1 MPRARTAV
9 LAASTATALAI
20 AAPACGGG
28 DSDHEQPSE
37 SPEELLREAVAN
49 PATSGEAQ
57 IAFDANLEG
66 DSLLAGAT
74 GAELDGPYALDE
86 AGGPPSFDFELD
98 AEVAG
103 FGVDG
108 QIVSTGDD
116 AFVVFFGENY
126 RVGAKRVALLER
138 GLLAAREEGG
148 PPSLALEVD
157 RWFAD
162 PRYAGSE
169 EVGGADTER
178 IEGTLDSQAA
188 AQDLS
193 GLMAALGAPPLIR
206 ELAAGAGDGQVQAWV
221 AYDDHTIRRLRAQ
234 FPFTVPPARQET
246 AGGIGGGEVTL
257 DAEIS
262 DVGAD
267 VSVEPPEG
275 GGFQPIEQLIDRLR
289 SLAGLAL

>member
-1 MPRARTAV
+1 MAKPAAVAV
-9 LAASTATALAI
+9 LSVALLAG
-20 AAPACGGG
+20 CGGG
-28 DSDHEQPSE
+28 DSDHEPPSE

-49 PATSGEAQ
+49 PATSGEAE
-57 IAFDANLEG
+57 IDVDATLKG
-66 DSLLAGAT
+66 DSLLVGAT
-74 GAELDGPYALDE
+74 GAELEGPFALDG
-86 AGGPPSFDFELD
+86 AGGVPSFDFELD

-108 QIVSTGDD
+108 ELASTGED

-126 RVGAKRVALLER
+126 RVGADRVAELER
-138 GLLAAREEGG
+138 GLLAARDEGG

-157 RWFAD
+157 KWFSD

-169 EVGGADTER
+169 EVGGTETER
-178 IEGTLDSQAA
+178 IEGTLDSGAA

-193 GLMAALGAPPLIR
+193 GLMAALGAPPLFR
-206 ELAAGAGDGQVQAWV
+206 ELAAGAGDGPVEAWV
-221 AYDDHTIRRLRAQ
+221 AYDDHTLRRLRAQ
-234 FPFTVPPARQET
+234 FPFTVPPARQVE
-246 AGGIGGGEVTL
+246 AGGISGGAVTL

-275 GGFQPIEQLIDRLR
+275 GGFQPIEQLISRLQ